1 MNTTALITH
10 WTMDGAR
17 GDLDRRF
24 SPPVDILAAVSEL
37 TPEPVEVKVE
47 PPLVDIFIVT
57 PPTITLFGSV
67 GDTQMALL

>member
-24 SPPVDILAAVSEL
+24 SPSVDILAAVSEL
-37 TPEPVEVKVE
+37 TPEPVEAEVHMDAPAAPSPLLVKRAGDDE
-47 PPLVDIFIVT
+47 WQPLA
-57 PPTITLFGSV
+57 V
-67 GDTQMALL
+67 GG